1 MKKTTKQEKIDRLIQ
16 LKDDC
21 EHMSSQI
28 EKITENGVD
37 ILISSQNYGFTGS
50 RVWVDDEDVVKEM
63 REATREVVTSILKRE
78 LRSCRAK
85 MGAIKVI

>member
-28 EKITENGVD
+28 KQMAEKGVD
-37 ILISSQNYGFTGS
+37 ILISSQNYLS
-50 RVWVDDEDVVKEM
+50 SNYVWVNDEDVVKEM